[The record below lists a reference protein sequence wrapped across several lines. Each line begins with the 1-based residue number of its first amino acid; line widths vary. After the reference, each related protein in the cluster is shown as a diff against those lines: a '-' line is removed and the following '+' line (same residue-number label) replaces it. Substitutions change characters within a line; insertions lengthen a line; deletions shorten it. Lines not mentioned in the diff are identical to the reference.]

1 MRRPAFMCITIPGKV
16 TRVDGPLAEVEI
28 EGRMLQC
35 NALSQP
41 DVKAGDYVLVHA
53 NLIVSIISEEEAQR
67 MIEAHQEVQA
77 ALDQENSGE

>member
-1 MRRPAFMCITIPGKV
+1 MCITIPGKV

-41 DVKAGDYVLVHA
+41 DVKVGDYVLVHA

-77 ALDQENSGE
+77 ALDQENGGE